1 MLHLRK
7 LVISVATVCRFYKD
21 GANTCWLQDSSTYYT
36 QQPSQVQHSSFK
48 NVVQLSLIPLLLSIK
63 FGLYLNSPTFSFFYR
78 MQKCNIILIA
88 LTKKISLFFLS
99 FLKRIVILIR
109 QLVDTADSQIDPL
122 SYDFVEW
129 LLFDSSRSYHLE
141 ALLLFGICPLRPL
154 YAH

>member
-1 MLHLRK
+1 M
-7 LVISVATVCRFYKD
+7 
-21 GANTCWLQDSSTYYT
+21 
-36 QQPSQVQHSSFK
+36 
-48 NVVQLSLIPLLLSIK
+48 QLSLIPLLLSIK
-63 FGLYLNSPTFSFFYR
+63 LGLYLNIPTFWFFYR

-154 YAH
+154 YAHWKAHSLFNVWDINLIFSGRLGPLVVWLRTSLIFCSFF